1 MRILQLIALAFT
13 ALSRGIWN
21 TARGALYWGEQFL
34 RWPFSVLRGGGG
46 GQPTPEFTPTA
57 TANELLDEYR
67 ERLDQA
73 REVRTLDRDGIN
85 TVSSYVKA
93 MPQARATV
101 DLSPLK
107 PEVRDALLDLSDH
120 DLALMRH
127 GGLRA
132 VRRFLDGDHSG
143 SAKQDDVPPSGM
155 TAHERMQWQIRAKL
169 LKPSHSEPFALKS

>member
-1 MRILQLIALAFT
+1 MRIFQLIAMALT
-13 ALSRGIWN
+13 ALGRGLWN
-21 TARGALYWGEQFL
+21 TAKGVGYWGEQFL

-46 GQPTPEFTPTA
+46 QPAPEFTPTA
-57 TANELLDEYR
+57 TAAELMDEYR
-67 ERLDQA
+67 ERLEQA

-85 TVSSYVKA
+85 TVFTYVRA
-93 MPQARATV
+93 MPQARATI
-101 DLSPLK
+101 DLSALK

-132 VRRFLDGDHSG
+132 VRRFLDGDHA
-143 SAKQDDVPPSGM
+143 AKLDDVPPAGM

>member
-1 MRILQLIALAFT
+1 MRFFQLLAMAIAAIG
-13 ALSRGIWN
+13 RGLWN
-21 TARGALYWGEQFL
+21 TVKGVGYWGEQFL

-46 GQPTPEFTPTA
+46 GQPTPEFTPGA
-57 TANELLDEYR
+57 TANDLLDEYR

-73 REVRTLDRDGIN
+73 REVRTLDRDGIT
-85 TVSSYVKA
+85 TVTNYVKA

-101 DLSPLK
+101 DLSALK
-107 PEVRDALLDLSDH
+107 PSVRDALLDLSDH
-120 DLALMRH
+120 DLAILRH

-132 VRRFLDGDHSG
+132 VRRFLDGDH
-143 SAKQDDVPPSGM
+143 AEKQNDVPPAGM